1 MKHKVLF
8 SLLLVVIIIYSFS
21 FSSIISAET
30 KIETQVYVEDYVL
43 EYAKQFVE
51 GEENVSI
58 SEIIPIFN
66 IDGEVVR
73 YCVNYVINN
82 NPYAY
87 IILDRYKRDVSSSP
101 LIEFSIGE
109 NYFNK
114 DVNNVVL
121 NEIEYALEKNNNIIL
136 KNNKVIS
143 KNVARKTYVK
153 NHVENGKSVEDGYID
168 GINIVDVKNLQSVK
182 DFAFFGP
189 FRQYN
194 LVSMVEIGN
203 GICGATVAM
212 NVLKYYYDYDT
223 DYYDKLFYKDT
234 SGKIDIDKTYQKLLS
249 YQKSDNPYNIQT
261 QDLRKQALTRYIKE
275 NTQYK
280 VSITKYLI
288 NTWTI
293 FYNDIKNNKLVD
305 MRYSG
310 MDGGH
315 AVLAL
320 AAAELK
326 KGSLPGTRY
335 LAVADTWNNNIR
347 WLNFDYHDNVSGMS
361 IKIS

>member
-8 SLLLVVIIIYSFS
+8 SLLLVVIIICSFS

-121 NEIEYALEKNNNIIL
+121 NEIEYALEKIIIL
-136 KNNKVIS
+136 
-143 KNVARKTYVK
+143 
-153 NHVENGKSVEDGYID
+153 
-168 GINIVDVKNLQSVK
+168 
-182 DFAFFGP
+182 F
-189 FRQYN
+189 
-194 LVSMVEIGN
+194 
-203 GICGATVAM
+203 
-212 NVLKYYYDYDT
+212 
-223 DYYDKLFYKDT
+223 
-234 SGKIDIDKTYQKLLS
+234 
-249 YQKSDNPYNIQT
+249 
-261 QDLRKQALTRYIKE
+261 
-275 NTQYK
+275 
-280 VSITKYLI
+280 
-288 NTWTI
+288 
-293 FYNDIKNNKLVD
+293 
-305 MRYSG
+305 
-310 MDGGH
+310 
-315 AVLAL
+315 
-320 AAAELK
+320 
-326 KGSLPGTRY
+326 
-335 LAVADTWNNNIR
+335 
-347 WLNFDYHDNVSGMS
+347 
-361 IKIS
+361 